1 MITTPTLRTKTG
13 IIITKKTHTI
23 KIIYLIDSKNRR
35 VFFRISYPIGDL
47 SELFYLYQLQISVPS
62 FKMQII
68 HLRGVS
74 FQEKPHNA
82 QSSFTKSTAP
92 CWASTNLRS
101 TKEKLYE
108 ENFSQSLT
116 GPDFPASLGAN
127 EKSMRR
133 TCRHFPPP
141 LNPQRASHSLTL
153 T

>member
-23 KIIYLIDSKNRR
+23 KIIYLIDSKNRS
-35 VFFRISYPIGDL
+35 FFSAFLIQLEI
-47 SELFYLYQLQISVPS
+47 YQSSFICTNFKISVPS

-92 CWASTNLRS
+92 CWASTNLRN
-101 TKEKLYE
+101 TKEKLHE

-116 GPDFPASLGAN
+116 GPDSPASLGAN

-141 LNPQRASHSLTL
+141 LNPQRVSHSLTL